1 MKYLFSHREG
11 RKRGLYAEVY
21 RTTDSTADLY
31 ADYVRAHDVR
41 LAPLSFTMEKD
52 GVVREYL
59 DAFTDYAQY
68 VDFFVQLRNKVSART
83 SMLNYESHYSHF
95 EKIAKDGGTD
105 VLHFTIS
112 SGLASTIYVARQAAE
127 DVKKQYP
134 AFRLKVV
141 DSLAATIG
149 QGELVYEA
157 VRLRDAG
164 KTLDEAYA
172 IVTDLPLH
180 FQYVIAANDLFYL
193 QRGGRVS
200 AASAIVGSA
209 LGVKPV
215 LSFTQ
220 DGKLSVIDKVRG
232 MKRVFAYALD
242 KMEKFPPVEE
252 GRVIH
257 VVHTDAEKDADE
269 LAAMIEARWGTRPEV
284 SIMGPVI
291 GTHVGPGAVAVLW
304 KSKEIRCD

>member
-1 MKYLFSHREG
+1 M
-11 RKRGLYAEVY
+11 
-21 RTTDSTADLY
+21 
-31 ADYVRAHDVR
+31 
-41 LAPLSFTMEKD
+41 
-52 GVVREYL
+52 
-59 DAFTDYAQY
+59 
-68 VDFFVQLRNKVSART
+68 
-83 SMLNYESHYSHF
+83 
-95 EKIAKDGGTD
+95 
-105 VLHFTIS
+105 
-112 SGLASTIYVARQAAE
+112 
-127 DVKKQYP
+127 
-134 AFRLKVV
+134 
-141 DSLAATIG
+141 
-149 QGELVYEA
+149 
-157 VRLRDAG
+157 
-164 KTLDEAYA
+164 
-172 IVTDLPLH
+172 
-180 FQYVIAANDLFYL
+180 IAANDLFYL

-232 MKRVFAYALD
+232 MKRVFAYALE

>member
-1 MKYLFSHREG
+1 MSKFIVS
-11 RKRGLYAEVY
+11 
-21 RTTDSTADLY
+21 TDSTADLY

-172 IVTDLPLH
+172 I
-180 FQYVIAANDLFYL
+180 AANDLFYL

-232 MKRVFAYALD
+232 MKRVFAYALE

>member
-1 MKYLFSHREG
+1 MQKFIVS
-11 RKRGLYAEVY
+11 
-21 RTTDSTADLY
+21 TDSTADLY
-31 ADYVRAHDVR
+31 ASYVKEHDVR
-41 LAPLSFTMEKD
+41 LAPLTFTIEKG
-52 GVVREYL
+52 GVMTEYL
-59 DAFTDYAQY
+59 DAFTDYSQY
-68 VDFFVQLRNKVSART
+68 VDFFAQLRAKATART
-83 SMLNYESHYSHF
+83 SMLNYESHYNHF
-95 EKIAKDGGTD
+95 RKMAEEGATD

-112 SGLASTIYVARQAAE
+112 SGLASTINVAKQAAA
-127 DVKKQYP
+127 DVKKEFP
-134 AFRLKVV
+134 SFNLVPV

-164 KTLDEAYA
+164 KTVGEAYA
-172 IVTDLPLH
+172 AVTDLPLH

-200 AASAIVGSA
+200 AAAAFVGSA

-220 DGKLSVIDKVRG
+220 DGKLSVVDKVRG
-232 MKRVFAYALD
+232 MKKVIAYALE
-242 KMEKFPPVEE
+242 KMEKFNPVEE

-257 VVHTDAEKDADE
+257 VVHTDAEKDAQE
-269 LAAMIEARWGTRPEV
+269 LADKIEERWNFRPEI

-291 GTHVGPGAVAVLW
+291 GAHVGPGAVAVLW
-304 KSKEIRCD
+304 KSKELRQD

>member
-1 MKYLFSHREG
+1 MNKFIVS
-11 RKRGLYAEVY
+11 
-21 RTTDSTADLY
+21 TDSTADLY
-31 ADYVRAHDVR
+31 ADYVRAHDIR
-41 LAPLSFTMEKD
+41 LAPLTFTIEKN
-52 GVVREYL
+52 GVMTEYL
-59 DAFTDYAQY
+59 DNFTEYSQY
-68 VDFFVQLRNKVSART
+68 VDFYTQLRQKATVRT
-83 SMLNYESHYSHF
+83 SMLNYDAHYSHF
-95 EKIAKDGGTD
+95 LKMAQEGATD

-112 SGLASTIYVARQAAE
+112 SGLASTINVARQAAE

-134 AFRLKVV
+134 AFNLRPV

-164 KTLDEAYA
+164 KTLDETYA
-172 IVTDLPLH
+172 AVTALPLH

-200 AASAIVGSA
+200 ATAAFVGSA
-209 LGVKPV
+209 LGVKPII
-215 LSFTQ
+215 SFTQ

-232 MKRVFAYALD
+232 MKKVFAYALD
-242 KMEKFPPVEE
+242 KMEKFNPVEE

-257 VVHTDAEKDADE
+257 VVHTDAERDADE
-269 LAAMIEARWGTRPEV
+269 LADKIEERWHFRPEV

-291 GTHVGPGAVAVLW
+291 GAHVGPGAVAVIW
-304 KSKEIRCD
+304 KSAEMRQD